1 MGVQQSGCRLLR
13 SPVRACHTG
22 ERVSGTPGS
31 MERRVH
37 QSSSAAAQQDSAASD
52 TAATP
57 SRSLSRRYPQ
67 RGPPQLIRGS
77 SQQIAVSQPAMYP
90 PSALERVGRDVR
102 VLILQCLTSRH
113 KLTAVARLNH
123 CFRPLPALAFLR
135 DTIDALLPGAVQ
147 ACYAERT
154 ATGQL
159 SMLSLWAMQAEQPG
173 RSTLFTC
180 PRSLSS
186 LPHMSALARV
196 DITVDLPDCTEATA
210 SLRYILRSV
219 LLLPSLTTLEIDAD
233 RPGCY
238 QPMPEQ
244 DWTDDALPSPVSLRH
259 LALRHVSLSAAS
271 FRRLCFLPLESL
283 TMHDCTVLPGKDT
296 PAAEAEQPSASVL
309 QQLAYV
315 GSPSRALVSA
325 IGSYAL
331 QLREL
336 VLTVCIVVQRP
347 SPAWD
352 FSPLMTEAGAARLP
366 HLTKLY
372 LPTPWN
378 VRSNSWLP
386 ELKQACSAASQQL
399 VAAYCAQLTSLQV
412 DVLSE
417 ASVSSWLRLLFCR
430 CDHLDDL
437 CVMSWTMEWRQPVEL
452 HFEPA
457 EPGEV
462 LTLPRLRTLKLAN
475 LPLTDGGLLSLLRRC
490 PELEKCKLV
499 NLRHVTPAGMGAAL
513 RCCPKLNGECAS

>member
-159 SMLSLWAMQAEQPG
+159 SMLSLWVMQDEQPG

-180 PRSLSS
+180 PRSLCS
-186 LPHMSALARV
+186 LPYVAALRLLSV
-196 DITVDLPDCTEATA
+196 QLPDRTEATA
-210 SLRYILRSV
+210 SLRCILRSV
-219 LLLPSLTTLEIDAD
+219 LLLPSLTSLDILVF
-233 RPGCY
+233 RQPSGCY
-238 QPMPEQ
+238 GVPQL
-244 DWTDDALPSPVSLRH
+244 DWTDDTLPSPAWLRH
-259 LALRHVSLSAAS
+259 LTLKRLSLSAAS

-366 HLTKLY
+366 HLTKLSLSTAWDGTSEY
-372 LPTPWN
+372 
-378 VRSNSWLP
+378 SWQP
-386 ELKQACSAASQQL
+386 ELEQACTAARQQL
-399 VAAYCAQLTSLQV
+399 VAAYSAQLTSLHV
-412 DVLSE
+412 EVLSA
-417 ASVSSWLRLLFCR
+417 ASVSSWLHLLFSR
-430 CDHLDDL
+430 CDRLDDL
-437 CVMSWTMEWRQPVEL
+437 SVE
-452 HFEPA
+452 A
-457 EPGEV
+457 G
-462 LTLPRLRTLKLAN
+462 LPRWTHHPLELQLESAETGDALSLPNLKKLTMTR
-475 LPLTDGGLLSLLRRC
+475 LPLTDGGLLSVLSRC
-490 PELEKCKLV
+490 PHLQRCSLV
-499 NLRHVTPAGMGAAL
+499 DFKHVTRAGEEAAL
-513 RCCPKLNGECAS
+513 RCCPKLTAVST